1 MRRALAALA
10 PLLASALA
18 SGCGSLLS
26 AQLEVPEVR
35 IVQPGQ
41 AFDPLNP
48 TSIDAC
54 PPALSTGCVFRNMS
68 YDIGAQV
75 PAFNDKG
82 VTADVR
88 LLDVAM
94 RLSGADLSAIQ
105 GARVL
110 LADGKGG
117 FVTIASY
124 AKQKAGP
131 PPQDV
136 AVTGRSNLDLGPYLS
151 DGKLPVR
158 VEMDYDAAGTLSAFT
173 ADVEAGFSV
182 IVTIDYARYL

>member
-10 PLLASALA
+10 PLLAAALS

-35 IVQPGQ
+35 IVQAGQ
-41 AFDPLNP
+41 TFDPLNP
-48 TSIDAC
+48 TSIDLC
-54 PPALSTGCVFRNMS
+54 PPTLSTGCVFRNMS

-75 PAFNDKG
+75 PAFNDRG

-94 RLSGADLSAIQ
+94 HLSGADLSAIQ

-110 LADGKGG
+110 LPDGKGG
-117 FVTIASY
+117 YTTIASY
-124 AKQKAGP
+124 EKQTVGP

-136 AVTGRSNLDLGPYLS
+136 AVTGRSNLDLGPYIS

-158 VEMDYDAAGTLSAFT
+158 LEMDYDASGTLSAFT
-173 ADVEAGFSV
+173 ADIEAGFSV
-182 IVTIDYARYL
+182 IVTVDYTKLL